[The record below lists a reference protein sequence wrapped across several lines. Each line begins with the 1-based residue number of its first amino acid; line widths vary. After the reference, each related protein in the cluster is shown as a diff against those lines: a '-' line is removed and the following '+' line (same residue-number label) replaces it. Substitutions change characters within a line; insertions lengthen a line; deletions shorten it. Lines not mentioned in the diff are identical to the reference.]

1 MLDWPDVK
9 VPEAVNGK
17 TPLSFHETL
26 DEKAVKMKLLLLVG
40 TSDHEIVAGDELKS
54 PSSCITSVS
63 GPFVYVAVAAI
74 GKVLYWFHETLDEKV
89 WACIQSTFVGVN
101 DIVSDA
107 ELEVVLKENEGTTL
121 EEP

>member
-9 VPEAVNGK
+9 VPEAVIV
-17 TPLSFHETL
+17 TLSFHETL

-40 TSDHEIVAGDELKS
+40 VSDHEIVAGDELKS
-54 PSSCITSVS
+54 SSSCITSVS

-89 WACIQSTFVGVN
+89 WACIQSTLVGVRLHV
-101 DIVSDA
+101 IVAGDA
-107 ELEVVLKENEGTTL
+107 AKFSVNE
-121 EEP
+121 